1 MASIAE
7 ASSLFEIDME
17 LDGLLEEIQRAG
29 RVRGCKPRKTWWPDS
44 NNSAKHTARRSTGSA
59 ASCA

>member
-17 LDGLLEEIQRAG
+17 LDGLLEEIR
-29 RVRGCKPRKTWWPDS
+29 RSRLSPKVRPRKTWLPGFS
-44 NNSAKHTARRSTGSA
+44 NSAKRTARRSTGSA